1 MDVDAFFGD
10 RKSLYRNRFWRRNQE
25 DFFFFFPF
33 YHFKCEIYLKCLSEV
48 QVEGS
53 KRQVWS
59 SEAQI
64 RLEIHEVLR
73 SRQSWH

>member
-25 DFFFFFPF
+25 GFFVCLFVFSF
-33 YHFKCEIYLKCLSEV
+33 YHCKCEIYLKYLSEV

-59 SEAQI
+59 SEVQT
-64 RLEIHEVLR
+64 RLEIHEC
-73 SRQSWH
+73 

>member
-1 MDVDAFFGD
+1 MDIDDFFGD

-25 DFFFFFPF
+25 GGFFSPF
-33 YHFKCEIYLKCLSEV
+33 YHCKCEIYLRRLSEV

-59 SEAQI
+59 SEVPT
-64 RLEIHEVLR
+64 RLEIHAVMR